1 MTKCCDHGSARSDIT
16 LKVSGM
22 ACDHCKE
29 AVERSIGVLP
39 GVSKV
44 EAKVKKGEVEISYD
58 PSEVNLDDIIQA
70 VEDAGYDVED

>member
-1 MTKCCDHGSARSDIT
+1 MRKCCDQDPVRSDIT

-22 ACDHCKE
+22 SCGHCKE

-44 EAKVKKGEVEISYD
+44 EATVKERKVDISYI
-58 PSEVNLDDIIQA
+58 PSEANLDDIIQA
-70 VEDAGYDVED
+70 VKDAGYDVEE

>member
-1 MTKCCDHGSARSDIT
+1 MPKCCDHGPARSDIT
-16 LKVSGM
+16 LKVSAM
-22 ACDHCKE
+22 ACGHCKE

-44 EAKVKKGEVEISYD
+44 EAKIKEGKVEISYD
-58 PSEVNLDDIIQA
+58 PSEVNLDDMRQA

>member
-1 MTKCCDHGSARSDIT
+1 MAKCCDHSFSRADIT

-22 ACDHCKE
+22 SCGHCKE

-44 EAKVKKGEVEISYD
+44 EANVKDGKVEVSYNT
-58 PSEVNLDDIIQA
+58 SEVSLDDIKKA

>member
-1 MTKCCDHGSARSDIT
+1 MSRCCDHGSSRADIT

-22 ACDHCKE
+22 SCGHCKE

-44 EAKVKKGEVEISYD
+44 EANIKDGKVEISYD
-58 PSEVNLDDIIQA
+58 QSEVSLDDIRRA
-70 VEDAGYDVED
+70 VEDAGYDVQD